1 MFLNDRLISSRRRM
15 MALVAIIAVFWL
27 FIDSAF
33 SYEDRETE
41 TQKHFIWSV
50 ESDKNTVYLLGSIHV
65 LRPDSYPLP
74 PAIENIYNCCVTIVF
89 ETDFEGEND
98 PAKQSSIIQRG
109 LYPAGQTLSENISG
123 QTYKL
128 LQDRFKASGLSS
140 SQFEKFRPW
149 IVAQTV
155 AGMEFIRLGL
165 DPNLGVDRHFFKKA
179 QQDGKRMFFL
189 ESNEFQINLI
199 ADMSSGQQEAFLEG
213 VLKEIDII
221 QEMSSDMFQ
230 AWKTGDVDKL
240 ASILQMSHAV
250 HADIYDRFFTQR
262 NKSWVPEI
270 EKLMKQHGDILI
282 IVGAGHLVGTD
293 SVIDLLMKKGYKV
306 RQR

>member
-1 MFLNDRLISSRRRM
+1 MFLNDQLKFGSRRLISLV
-15 MALVAIIAVFWL
+15 ALVAVFWL
-27 FIDSAF
+27 FINPAAA
-33 SYEDRETE
+33 YESRKTE
-41 TQKHFIWSV
+41 TQKDFVWSV
-50 ESDKNTVYLLGSIHV
+50 ESGRNTVYLLGSIHV

-74 PAIENIYNCCVTIVF
+74 PAIENIYNCCITIVF

-109 LYPAGQTLSENISG
+109 LYPAGQTLSENISR

-140 SQFEKFRPW
+140 SKFEKFRPW

-165 DPNLGVDRHFFKKA
+165 DPNLGVDRYFFKKA
-179 QQDGKRMFFL
+179 QQDGKRMLFL

-199 ADMSSGQQEAFLEG
+199 ADMSSEQQEAFLEG

-240 ASILQMSHAV
+240 ASILQMSHAE

-262 NKSWVPEI
+262 NRRWVPEI
-270 EKLMKQHGDILI
+270 EKLMKQRGDILI
-282 IVGAGHLVGTD
+282 IVGAGHLVGKD
-293 SVIDLLMKKGYKV
+293 SVIDLLKEKGYKV